1 MPEPDAPLLQRL
13 RERKFVQWL
22 VAYLAGAW
30 SAVQVLDIIGE
41 RFDWP
46 NQLLQGL
53 IVLLGFG
60 FFAALIFAWYHGEKG
75 KQRFTGPEL
84 ALLATVFFLAAIT
97 IPRVTTGPGPPSP
110 LEGLVRMPEAVA
122 APVPRTSQPM
132 IRSEPSVAVLPFA
145 SLTPDPNDSYFA
157 DGIHE
162 DVLNYLAAV
171 EGLTLISRQSVLQY
185 RDTELTAREIGEDL
199 GVAAILEGS
208 VRRQGDR
215 IRVVTQLVDARAD
228 VHLWSGTYDR
238 ELGDVF
244 RVQSE
249 IARQVAHALEA
260 ALTTEQ
266 VQRIASGPTGSV
278 TAYDYYVRGREA
290 HRDYT
295 HERNEEAIRRFLQAI
310 ELDSAYAAA
319 WAGLGDAYSM
329 RRIRFGFGYE
339 WTDSAIVASQRSVE
353 LDPNLADGHK
363 ALGLAYGTKGWY
375 RRAIASYLRAV
386 ELSPSHGVAMNNI
399 SAAYSALHV
408 FDEALRWRRRSFQ
421 VSPNGPFSRSN
432 AAIAY
437 THLGERE
444 LAERWVADALALNPD
459 DHYALLAQSYIH
471 MRWGELDRAVAL
483 RDSVQAID
491 STNVRLRVQAAL
503 YHLYNR
509 DYPTALRLVDEAF
522 EIAPHGLLLAEKW
535 GWTMAGFANLQL
547 GDTIEAN
554 RLFEQSLTIN
564 QIDLDGGL
572 DMPRAPWENASIFA
586 ALGRRGP
593 ALAWAEVAYRMG
605 QRSYW
610 EADYDP
616 MFDSI
621 REHPD
626 FVALLD
632 RMRADVGQMRQRA
645 EAEERAAGLR

>member
-1 MPEPDAPLLQRL
+1 VPDASLLQRL
-13 RERKFVQWL
+13 RERKLVQWL
-22 VAYLAGAW
+22 LAYLAGAW
-30 SAVQVLDIIGE
+30 LAVQVLDIIGE
-41 RFDWP
+41 RFNWP

-60 FFAALIFAWYHGEKG
+60 FLVALIFAWYHGEKG
-75 KQRFTGPEL
+75 KQRFSGSEL
-84 ALLATVFFLAAIT
+84 ALLAAVFFLAAIT
-97 IPRVTTGPGPPSP
+97 IPRFATGPGPENP
-110 LEGLVRMPEAVA
+110 LEALVRIPDAQA

-132 IRSEPSVAVLPFA
+132 VRGGPSVAVLPFA
-145 SLTPDPNDSYFA
+145 SLSADPNDSYFA

-162 DVLNYLAAV
+162 DVLNYLSEV
-171 EGLTLISRQSVLQY
+171 DGLTLISRQSVLQY
-185 RDTELTAREIGEDL
+185 RDTELTAREIGQDL
-199 GVAAILEGS
+199 RVGAILEGT

-215 IRVVTQLVDARAD
+215 IRVVTQLIDAVAD
-228 VHLWSGTYDR
+228 LHLWSRTYDR
-238 ELGDVF
+238 ELDDVF

-249 IARQVAHALEA
+249 IAREVAHALEA
-260 ALTTEQ
+260 SLTPEE
-266 VQRIASGPTGSV
+266 VQRITSAPTGSV

-329 RRIRFGFGYE
+329 RRLRFGFAYE

-353 LDPNLADGHK
+353 LDPSLADGHK

-375 RRAIASYLRAV
+375 RRAIAAYLRAV

-421 VSPNGPFSRSN
+421 VSPNGPYSRSN

-437 THLGERE
+437 TNLGERE
-444 LAERWVADALALNPD
+444 LAERWVADAMVLNPD
-459 DHYALLAQSYIH
+459 DLYAWDARAYVHL
-471 MRWGELDRAVAL
+471 RWGELDRAVAI
-483 RDSVQAID
+483 RDSIQALD
-491 STNVRLRVQAAL
+491 STNARRRVAAAL
-503 YHLYNR
+503 YHMYNR
-509 DYPTALRLVDEAF
+509 DYPTALSLVGEAF
-522 EIAPHGLLLAEKW
+522 ELAPHGLLLAQKW
-535 GWTMAGFANLQL
+535 GWTIAGFANLQQ
-547 GDTIEAN
+547 GDTVEAD
-554 RLFEQSLTIN
+554 RLFQQSLTIN

-572 DMPRAPWENASIFA
+572 DMPRTPWENASIFA
-586 ALGRRGP
+586 ALGRTDQ

-605 QRSYW
+605 HRRYW
-610 EADYDP
+610 DATHDP

-626 FVALLD
+626 FMSLLN
-632 RMRADVGQMRQRA
+632 RMREDVDQMRQQA